1 MQFRNKK
8 NLSCIVI
15 TADREWKLI
24 NDVEEFGKENVFED
38 LQYSTTTREDGEI
51 EYSVFIIYREKRR
64 KNA

>member
-8 NLSCIVI
+8 NLSCVVI
-15 TADREWKLI
+15 TSDREWKLV

>member
-8 NLSCIVI
+8 NLRCVVI
-15 TADREWKLI
+15 TSDREWKLV

-38 LQYSTTTREDGEI
+38 LQYSTTTKESGEI
-51 EYSVFIIYREKRR
+51 EYSIFIIYREKRG